1 MKYKYFASINSL
13 KYDLQSVVYYL
24 DRSMYC
30 TKDGEED
37 FFFNQALVKLGDII
51 KQLQV
56 FIQDQSEGKEI

>member
-24 DRSMYC
+24 DRSMHC